1 MKTLELI
8 SFDLCP
14 FVQRSIIT
22 LLKKDIKHKVTHIDL
37 KDKPEWFLKIS
48 PLGKVPCL
56 RVDDEIIFESA
67 VINEFLDEI
76 TGGEFLPDDPL
87 EKAKL
92 RAWSEFCS
100 ALTIT
105 QYSAMTAKD
114 KETYEKNILL
124 LQTQLGRLEQS
135 ITGRSTFH
143 HSGFSLTDTCI
154 LPVLQRTK
162 FLDDHFHTDILRS
175 YPKLNTLGL
184 AHLEQP
190 YVLGSV
196 PNDFNQRLLNYL
208 NKAEVYIVK

>member
-1 MKTLELI
+1 MKPLELI

-37 KDKPEWFLKIS
+37 KDKPEWFLKVS

-56 RVDDEIIFESA
+56 KVGDEILFESA

-76 TGGEFLPDDPL
+76 TGGEFLPKNPL

-92 RAWSEFCS
+92 KAWSEYCS
-100 ALTIT
+100 ALTMT
-105 QYSAMTAKD
+105 QFAAMAAKE
-114 KETYEKNILL
+114 KESYEKNIELFKV
-124 LQTQLGRLEQS
+124 QLGRLEEHAS
-135 ITGRSTFH
+135 GGSTFDP
-143 HSGFSLTDTCI
+143 SGFTLTDTCI

-162 FLDDHFHTDILRS
+162 FLDDYFQTRILAN
-175 YPKLNTLGL
+175 YPKLTRIGL

-190 YVLGSV
+190 YVQDSV
-196 PNDFNQRLLNYL
+196 PRDFNVKLLNYL
-208 NKAEVYIVK
+208 NNADVYLVE

>member
-37 KDKPEWFLKIS
+37 KNKPEWFLKVS

-56 RVDDEIIFESA
+56 KVDEEILFESA

-76 TGGEFLPDDPL
+76 TGGEFLPKTPL

-92 RAWSEFCS
+92 RAWNEFCS
-100 ALTIT
+100 ALTMT
-105 QYSAMTAKD
+105 QYAAMVAKEED
-114 KETYEKNILL
+114 NYEKNIELFRN
-124 LQTQLGRLEQS
+124 QLERLEVNS
-135 ITGRSTFH
+135 SGGPTFD
-143 HSGFSLTDTCI
+143 HSGFTLTDTCI
-154 LPVLQRTK
+154 IPVLQRTK
-162 FLDDHFHTDILRS
+162 FLDDQFQTDILRN
-175 YPKLNTLGL
+175 YPKLTKLAL

-196 PNDFNQRLLNYL
+196 PDKFNEKLFNYL
-208 NKAEVYIVK
+208 KSADVFLTK